1 VSELKTKLR
10 EAFEKGGSEYL
21 ERVILTILDANF
33 KGYETRDKVVQ
44 YLQYEYDRYNRLPD
58 KTFLYALALQ
68 ARELRTKRKKMGQV
82 DLELARQFNMHAR
95 QVQEL
100 RSKVGFVKYRQKRRT
115 SKRKEEPVEAVKVT
129 AGDKKVE
136 EPEFKEDRVATVEL
150 GERKVILHIELTIPS
165 EILDLLKG
173 GK

>member
-1 VSELKTKLR
+1 MSELKTKLK

-21 ERVILTILDANF
+21 EKVILTILDAGF
-33 KGYETRDKVVQ
+33 DGYETRDKVVQ

-68 ARELRTKRKKMGQV
+68 MRELKAGRKKMFQV
-82 DLELARQFNMHAR
+82 DSELARQFGMSTR
-95 QVQEL
+95 RIQYY
-100 RSKVGFVKYRQKRRT
+100 RSKVGAIRRKR
-115 SKRKEEPVEAVKVT
+115 SAKRSVEVEMSEPVEEKSVKS
-129 AGDKKVE
+129 E
-136 EPEFKEDRVATVEL
+136 EKPEKPTDRKIVLRV
-150 GERKVILHIELTIPS
+150 ELTIPS